1 MKPFEI
7 ALFKHFIYGKGMTT
21 VFINQY
27 RKNHWDKNPVSIEEY
42 LAKADVSDVCV
53 KGFYF
58 IRNSNYGVDYWNNMQ
73 LLWMEFLAAN
83 ENNYGSDE
91 WYKLQ
96 GVSKILRYN
105 WDAAKHWKMENR
117 LTTAKRMGI
126 SLELLGIKEGDIVGD
141 VVETKLSEELL
152 REISRKEVMARD
164 FTKEREESKVEAA
177 KIANESKPKVDEPTP
192 TTSILGEFEF
202 VDLRPRK
209 NESRRLKDDEISINR
224 RSDKGRITFNQ
235 FLSKEFKERGGYEYA
250 SLLRNKK
257 GETILF
263 LNDTDKKGV
272 PVSDGATSRSNSN
285 VTIGSKTLT
294 EKLCTYLNIERDYEI
309 VRVTEIEK
317 TSDYVAYLVE
327 TI

>member
-1 MKPFEI
+1 MVQV
-7 ALFKHFIYGKGMTT
+7 A
-21 VFINQY
+21 
-27 RKNHWDKNPVSIEEY
+27 R
-42 LAKADVSDVCV
+42 
-53 KGFYF
+53 
-58 IRNSNYGVDYWNNMQ
+58 
-73 LLWMEFLAAN
+73 
-83 ENNYGSDE
+83 
-91 WYKLQ
+91 
-96 GVSKILRYN
+96 
-105 WDAAKHWKMENR
+105 
-117 LTTAKRMGI
+117 RMGI

-152 REISRKEVMARD
+152 REISRKEVMERD

-263 LNDTDKKGV
+263 LND
-272 PVSDGATSRSNSN
+272 SSRIGWCN
-285 VTIGSKTLT
+285 VTF
-294 EKLCTYLNIERDYEI
+294 
-309 VRVTEIEK
+309 
-317 TSDYVAYLVE
+317 
-327 TI
+327 